1 LTEIHSTLSQQ
12 GDAEKPFFKRG
23 YSVSVNV
30 EDIDDAKL
38 F

>member
-1 LTEIHSTLSQQ
+1 MSSSTLSQQ
-12 GDAEKPFFKRG
+12 GDAEKPIFRRG
-23 YSVSVNV
+23 FSASVNV